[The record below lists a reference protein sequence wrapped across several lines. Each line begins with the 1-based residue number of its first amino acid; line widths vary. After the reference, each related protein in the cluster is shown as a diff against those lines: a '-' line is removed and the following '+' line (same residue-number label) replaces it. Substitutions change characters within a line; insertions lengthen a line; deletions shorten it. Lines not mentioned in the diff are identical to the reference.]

1 MTTITA
7 TETDLMQR
15 LCVAGD
21 GKQFEVRGGST
32 HGRSLTVDELI
43 AELLP
48 GPFVLGAAVERLEA
62 GYPALVGIVD
72 AEGERE
78 IWVKTQSQ
86 DVSA

>member
-1 MTTITA
+1 MTDDT
-7 TETDLMQR
+7 
-15 LCVAGD
+15 
-21 GKQFEVRGGST
+21 
-32 HGRSLTVDELI
+32 
-43 AELLP
+43 ELLP

>member
-15 LCVAGD
+15 LRVAGD

-43 AELLP
+43 AELS
-48 GPFVLGAAVERLEA
+48 AVTYFPRF
-62 GYPALVGIVD
+62 
-72 AEGERE
+72 EGLS
-78 IWVKTQSQ
+78 VT
-86 DVSA
+86 